1 MSYTVASGA
10 REPRNRRTAVSE
22 SDQHE
27 NPMSS
32 LKTILSVEDSED
44 DALLIKPFTG
54 ASLLFAL
61 RAVLDAVPG
70 TKIGNADSLWRG
82 VSAIPWGTGAE
93 ATR

>member
-1 MSYTVASGA
+1 MRTG
-10 REPRNRRTAVSE
+10 NRRTAVSE

-61 RAVLDAVPG
+61 AVPG